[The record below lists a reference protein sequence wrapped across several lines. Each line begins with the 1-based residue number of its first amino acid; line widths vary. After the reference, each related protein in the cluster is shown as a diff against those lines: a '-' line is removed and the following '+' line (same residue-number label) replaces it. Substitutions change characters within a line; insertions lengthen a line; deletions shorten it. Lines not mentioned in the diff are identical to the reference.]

1 MQLFDVY
8 SNYDI
13 ELVAGKGA
21 NLLDEKGNEYLDFYG
36 GHGVISIGHSHPH
49 YIFRLENQLQCLGF
63 YSNAVKNSLQA
74 KLACKLGK
82 VSGYNEYKLFL
93 CNSGAEANENA
104 LKLAGFHTGKKKVIA
119 IKGAFH
125 GRTSGA
131 LAMTDNP
138 TLASSVNAAHN
149 VEFIE
154 MNDAI
159 ALENHLKYRD
169 CAGVVIEG
177 IQGVNGVVEP
187 TAEFLKSARSLC
199 DTYGAVL
206 ILDEV
211 QSGYG
216 RTGKFFAH
224 QHAGIKAD
232 VITVAKG
239 MGNGFPIAGVLIS
252 PDVEAKKG
260 MLGTTFGG
268 NHLACAAGLA
278 VLEILEEESLLENA
292 TKMGTYLVEELQKLN
307 SVKAV
312 RGKGLMIG
320 IDLEEMPQIRTQL
333 LKEHGIFTGA
343 SGKETLRLLPP
354 LGITIEEAQQFL
366 CAFSKVTQT
375 VEVCNS

>member
-1 MQLFDVY
+1 
-8 SNYDI
+8 
-13 ELVAGKGA
+13 
-21 NLLDEKGNEYLDFYG
+21 
-36 GHGVISIGHSHPH
+36 
-49 YIFRLENQLQCLGF
+49 
-63 YSNAVKNSLQA
+63 
-74 KLACKLGK
+74 
-82 VSGYNEYKLFL
+82 
-93 CNSGAEANENA
+93 
-104 LKLAGFHTGKKKVIA
+104 
-119 IKGAFH
+119 
-125 GRTSGA
+125 
-131 LAMTDNP
+131 MTDNP

-252 PDVEAKKG
+252 PDIEAKKG

-307 SVKAV
+307 SVKTV